1 MESEIWNAKKNICCI
16 INASNHINRNK
27 MIVTLSFIMS
37 VSYLGKTF
45 SFPVMIIEAG
55 LEDADWIVCGVETRE
70 RVDAGD
76 VEFDLEPS
84 CCGTAVEPVVDKPN
98 PLDAKLLLAAGDE
111 ELVIGELL
119 VESSDAGLNG
129 VKGGDTGRAA
139 LGVDIAYDVA
149 GVNGTGPGFSC
160 GVIRDGEEV
169 DKDGTVGD
177 VDESAFMIGMSR
189 ILGDAD

>member
-1 MESEIWNAKKNICCI
+1 MVVL
-16 INASNHINRNK
+16 RF
-27 MIVTLSFIMS
+27 VVS

-84 CCGTAVEPVVDKPN
+84 CGTAVEPVVDKPN
-98 PLDAKLLLAAGDE
+98 PLDAKLLLAAGDD

-119 VESSDAGLNG
+119 VESNDAGLNG

-169 DKDGTVGD
+169 DKDGTVVD
-177 VDESAFMIGMSR
+177 VDDSAFMIGMSR
-189 ILGDAD
+189 ILGDADRDGEDAVGGDRWPPIPRFT

>member
-1 MESEIWNAKKNICCI
+1 MLVI
-16 INASNHINRNK
+16 ILNK

-37 VSYLGKTF
+37 VSYLGNTF

-84 CCGTAVEPVVDKPN
+84 CGTAVDPVVDKLN

-119 VESSDAGLNG
+119 VESNDAGLNG

-169 DKDGTVGD
+169 DKDGTVVD

-189 ILGDAD
+189 ILGDADGDGDDAVGGDRCPPIPRFT